1 MNKFEPW
8 DLAYVAEKYK
18 EDNFGVSQ
26 EELKKYF
33 PVENVINGLFQ
44 LVKNL
49 YGIEVK
55 RKNTKNVWHK
65 DVRLYEIYDKSNQL
79 RGKFYFD
86 L

>member
-33 PVENVINGLFQ
+33 PVENVINGLF
-44 LVKNL
+44 NL
-49 YGIEVK
+49 LRTCMAYKLEEKIQKTFGIK
-55 RKNTKNVWHK
+55 M
-65 DVRLYEIYDKSNQL
+65 
-79 RGKFYFD
+79 
-86 L
+86 